1 MEGKCAGSTG
11 YYMPAI
17 GELRER
23 MVCEEFFLEDNGA
36 KNTRRT
42 IAIAELIKVKVLSS
56 KCFHVVQYSLAFR

>member
-1 MEGKCAGSTG
+1 
-11 YYMPAI
+11 MPAI

-56 KCFHVVQYSLAFR
+56 KCFHVV